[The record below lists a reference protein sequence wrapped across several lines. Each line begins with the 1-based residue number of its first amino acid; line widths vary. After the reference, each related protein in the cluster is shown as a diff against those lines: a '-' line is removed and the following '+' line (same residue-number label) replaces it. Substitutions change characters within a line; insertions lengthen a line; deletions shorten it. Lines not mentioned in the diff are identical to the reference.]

1 MSVWKQ
7 IAFSLVILVAAAAA
21 WARFFPG
28 ADAILSRWGIEWAAA
43 AVRPEAPPTAAEG
56 SGDSRRQ
63 GGGGPITGIVTA
75 AVISATINDNLT
87 AIGTGRANSS
97 VTVTPY
103 ASGRVTE
110 IAVSP
115 GQMIKAGDVIAK
127 LDSDSEEIAV
137 DRARIAV
144 NNATATLERV
154 KALRGSNN
162 ATGVQLTDAEV
173 ALDNARLALRDVELA
188 LARRTIVSPISGVV
202 GILPAE
208 IGDQVTTQ
216 SAIATIDDRSR
227 IIVDFW
233 VPERFASAIEVG
245 QPLRAFPIARPNE
258 TFEGTVSAVD
268 NRLDEASR
276 TLLVQAALD
285 NGKDTLRAGMS
296 FQVSMK
302 FPGDS
307 YPAVSPLA
315 VQWGTDGAFVWTVTD
330 GRAKRTPIRIVQR
343 NTETVLVEAPLAAGD
358 LVVVEGVHAVRE
370 GAEIMVAER
379 NDAGSEQTTS
389 TRPAGS

>member
-7 IAFSLVILVAAAAA
+7 IVLSLVILVAAAAA

-43 AVRPEAPPTAAEG
+43 AVRQEAAEPVSEERG
-56 SGDSRRQ
+56 GDRQRGGAISGV
-63 GGGGPITGIVTA
+63 VTA
-75 AVISATINDNLT
+75 AVARATINDTLT

-103 ASGRVTE
+103 ASGRLTE
-110 IAVSP
+110 ITVAP
-115 GQMIKAGDVIAK
+115 GQMIKAGGAIAR

-144 NNATATLERV
+144 NNATAALERV
-154 KALRGSNN
+154 QALRASNT
-162 ATGVQLTDAEV
+162 ATAVQLTDAEV
-173 ALDNARLALRDVELA
+173 ALDNARLELREAELA

-202 GILPAE
+202 GILPSE
-208 IGDQVTTQ
+208 VGDQVTTQ

-245 QPLRAFPIARPNE
+245 QSLNAFPIARPGEN
-258 TFEGTVSAVD
+258 FDGVVSAVD

-285 NGKDTLRAGMS
+285 NDRDTLRAGMS

-315 VQWGTDGAFVWTVTD
+315 IQWGTDGAFIWTVVE
-330 GRAKRTPIRIVQR
+330 GKAKRMAVRIIQR
-343 NTETVLVEAPLAAGD
+343 NTETVLVDAPIAEGD

-379 NDAGSEQTTS
+379 GGAGQEQTTS